1 MSTRKYKLKN
11 NETKKNKKPFYT
23 LIFGT
28 RPEFLKMKPLIMEFN
43 KRNSMRF
50 QVLYIQQHKHITG
63 LKLPNIK
70 YKTVEINE
78 NSKKHRMEDV
88 ASQIFNKLPKYLSNT
103 THIIV
108 QGDTETAFMAAVV
121 AFQMKIKV
129 VHIEAGLRT
138 YNLEK
143 PFPEEGYRQMIS
155 RIASY
160 NFTPH
165 KDSEKILKE
174 EKVSGKI
181 YTVGNTIIDLVKS
194 YNLDV
199 KHGTEVLITFHRRE
213 NWDNIKT
220 CIKQVNNLVNKY
232 EDLNFVWFLHP
243 NKDIQRIVKKNI
255 DSKVKLEEPLE
266 HEQFAKRIAGC
277 YAILTD
283 SGGIQEE
290 ASYLGKQCIVLRTST
305 ERDHIKYPYIQTIKS
320 FGDIENIFGKLKNK
334 LLPPCYI
341 YGKGDSSEKIYSLL
355 KSHTC

>member
-1 MSTRKYKLKN
+1 MTIIKN
-11 NETKKNKKPFYT
+11 NKTKKIKKSFYT

-28 RPEFLKMKPLIMEFN
+28 RPEFLKMKPLIMEFH
-43 KRNSMRF
+43 KRKEIPF
-50 QVLYIQQHKHITG
+50 QVIYIQQHKHITG
-63 LKLPNIK
+63 LELPNIR
-70 YKTVEINE
+70 YKTVDIEE
-78 NSKKHRMEDV
+78 NSKVHRMEDV
-88 ASQIFNKLPKYLSNT
+88 AAQIFQKLPIYLSRS

-108 QGDTETAFMAAVV
+108 QGDTETAFMCAVT

-155 RIASY
+155 RISSF

-194 YNLDV
+194 YNL
-199 KHGTEVLITFHRRE
+199 KPILGSEVLITFHRRE
-213 NWDNIKT
+213 NWDNIET
-220 CIKQVNNLVNKY
+220 CIKQINTLVNIY
-232 EDLNFVWFLHP
+232 SNLQFTWFLHP
-243 NKDIQRIVKKNI
+243 NKTIQKIVKRNI
-255 DSKVKLEEPLE
+255 SSKVNLEEPLE
-266 HEQFAKRIAGC
+266 HREFATRIAES

-290 ASYLGKQCIVLRTST
+290 ASFLGKQCIVLRTST

-320 FGDIENIFGKLKNK
+320 FEDIENIFSKLKNK
-334 LLPPCYI
+334 LLTPCYV
-341 YGKGDSSEKIYSLL
+341 YGKGDSSEKIYNILS
-355 KSHTC
+355 K